1 MDSNVFGQTDIGK
14 VRDNNEDAFIAED
27 IQGNYIL
34 GCVIDGVGGY
44 EGGEVAAAIAKER
57 IRENLGTAGIDQPL
71 QRMADTV
78 KQANEEIYNRKQEVE
93 GLDKMSC
100 VLTMV
105 YVDLNRNKLYYA
117 HVGDTRLYLLRDG
130 SLVKIT
136 SDHSFVGFLE
146 DSGRLTES
154 AAMTHPKRNEINQA
168 LGFTP
173 TSQLKENFVE
183 TGESPFLPGDVLLIC
198 SDGLTDRI
206 DKEKMTN
213 VLMTHSS
220 LAKATSL
227 LIEGANDAGGQD
239 NITVVLIRNNNRS
252 AEPSVAAPA
261 AKVNA
266 AAPPSEQPAWQEPVT
281 APITRPKVKKNRGW
295 IIFLLLVIVVL
306 SGCVAYLYLQ
316 VMELQKP
323 GRKMAPVYENPWEP
337 LPASPQDTIKIP
349 LKDSTIQV
357 KDTVAKKSVV
367 NGTNSSQ

>member
-14 VRDNNEDAFIAED
+14 VRDNNEDAFIADE

-44 EGGEVAAAIAKER
+44 EGGEVAAAIAKDR
-57 IRENLGTAGIDQPL
+57 IRTNLGHAAIDQPL

-78 KQANEEIYNRKQEVE
+78 KQANEEIYSRKLETH

-100 VLTMV
+100 VLTIV
-105 YVDLNRNKLYYA
+105 YVDLNRKKLYYA

-130 SLVKIT
+130 TLVKIT
-136 SDHSFVGFLE
+136 TDHSFVGFLE

-154 AAMTHPKRNEINQA
+154 AAMSHPKRNEINQA

-173 TSQLKENFVE
+173 TNQLKENFVE
-183 TGESPFLPGDVLLIC
+183 TGESPFLPGDLLLIC

-206 DKEKMTN
+206 DKEKMTQ
-213 VLMTHSS
+213 VLMTQPS
-220 LAKATSL
+220 LSQATSL
-227 LIEGANDAGGQD
+227 LIEQANDAGGQD
-239 NITVVLIRNNNRS
+239 NITVVLIRNNKRS
-252 AEPSVAAPA
+252 AEPSVASPA
-261 AKVNA
+261 AKVNTV
-266 AAPPSEQPAWQEPVT
+266 PPVEQPAWQEPVT
-281 APITRPKVKKNRGW
+281 APITKPKAKKSSGW
-295 IIFLLLVIVVL
+295 IIFLLLVIVAL